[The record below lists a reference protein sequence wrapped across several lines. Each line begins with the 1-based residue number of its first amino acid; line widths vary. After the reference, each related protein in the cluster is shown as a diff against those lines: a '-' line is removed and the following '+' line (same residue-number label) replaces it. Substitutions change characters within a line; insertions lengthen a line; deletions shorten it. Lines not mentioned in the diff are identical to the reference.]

1 MYFAPPASSLEK
13 HSQAAIGHLSSPSV
27 ILNAFVLRA
36 IDHPRHVACSHLRD
50 LRSSAASPAAISVT
64 VIIAIPIASS
74 RGADPNPVV

>member
-1 MYFAPPASSLEK
+1 MKRVMYLAPLPLRLRNPAKL
-13 HSQAAIGHLSSPSV
+13 PFV
-27 ILNAFVLRA
+27 ILNAFPLPA
-36 IDHPRHVACSHLRD
+36 IDYRRHVACSRLHD